1 MTELASI
8 HGYQRV
14 AAFLLSLE
22 PTQAS
27 AILKGMA
34 PDVVTR
40 VAQAM
45 IDLDPRL
52 AQQGVVGEL
61 VRELA
66 RGLNGPRAVSAVDQ
80 EHLKKLLGEAFGKQ
94 SDELMRQVQ
103 ERRLA
108 SRPFLELERR
118 TPGELARLLREE
130 STAVAA
136 LVLAHLEPTQT
147 ALVLKLFPPDAALE
161 VVNRM
166 VQLAP
171 PSPVLVRSIANDL
184 AQRVAAAPLPAPGSD
199 PAKRLQS
206 VAQILNNSAPEMEK
220 KVIEALA
227 QSDEKLAGE
236 LREQLFTW
244 EDIGTLNRRAMT
256 KILGTVDTK
265 TLSVALKGCSQAV
278 EQNILGNLSS
288 RVREM
293 VLEER
298 ELAGPM
304 ALADVKLARDELLK
318 NIRALI
324 ESGEFRPSRGGDA
337 LVS

>member
-1 MTELASI
+1 MSDLAAI

-22 PTQAS
+22 PALAS
-27 AILKGMA
+27 SILKGMA
-34 PDVVTR
+34 SDVVTK

-52 AQQGVVGEL
+52 AQQGVVTEL

-66 RGLNGPRAVSAVDQ
+66 RGLNGPRQVRACEPEQ
-80 EHLKKLLGEAFGKQ
+80 LEKLLSEAFGKH
-94 SDELMRQVQ
+94 SGELLRQIQ

-118 TPGELARLLREE
+118 APHELARLLE
-130 STAVAA
+130 SESAAVAA
-136 LVLAHLEPTQT
+136 LVLAHLEPAQS
-147 ALVLKLFPPDAALE
+147 ALVLKHFAQETALD
-161 VVNRM
+161 VVGRM
-166 VQLAP
+166 VQLQP
-171 PSPVLVRSIANDL
+171 PNPQLVRTIAADL
-184 AQRVAAAPLPAPGSD
+184 AQRLAAAPLPSAGAD

-220 KVIEALA
+220 KVIEVLA
-227 QSDEKLAGE
+227 QADEKLAGE

-278 EQNILGNLSS
+278 EQNILSNLSS

-298 ELAGPM
+298 ELAGAMPIG
-304 ALADVKLARDELLK
+304 DVKLARDELLK
-318 NIRALI
+318 SIRALI

-337 LVS
+337 LVT